1 MKKIIIAVATLLTT
15 VAHSQ
20 CDVKVTTDSYT
31 QDRKVETG
39 FIKFAGGTFKLHNIN
54 GAVVVYLSL
63 NTTTYQIIDKDEI
76 IYFKLEDGKI
86 VKIANTLTSYGDY
99 SAYTGFYNSFMF
111 SITDEIILD
120 AFKNSKI
127 IGIKCYVNEYDI
139 NIGNRL
145 KDNFNCITK

>member
-15 VAHSQ
+15 VAYSQ
-20 CDVKVTTDSYT
+20 CDVKVITDSYT
-31 QDRKVETG
+31 QEQKIETG
-39 FIKFAGGTFKLHNIN
+39 FIKFAGGAFKLHNIN

>member
-31 QDRKVETG
+31 QERKVETG
-39 FIKFAGGTFKLHNIN
+39 FINFAGGTFKLHNIN
-54 GAVVVYLSL
+54 GDVVVYLSL
-63 NTTTYQIIDKDEI
+63 NTLTYQIIEKGEI

-86 VKIANTLTSYGDY
+86 VKIANTSTSYGDY
-99 SAYTGFYNSFMF
+99 SGYTGFYNSFVF

-120 AFKNSKI
+120 AFKNSKV